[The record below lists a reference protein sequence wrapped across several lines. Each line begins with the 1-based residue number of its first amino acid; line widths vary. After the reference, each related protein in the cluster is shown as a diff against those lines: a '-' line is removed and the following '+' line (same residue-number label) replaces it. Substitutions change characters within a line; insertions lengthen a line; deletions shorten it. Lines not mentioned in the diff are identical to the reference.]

1 MYYNI
6 HKIKKGTA
14 KLINRVFYAGIGG
27 MNMLEDYVYVGSNTT
42 IKLASKLTDDDKGIV
57 YMGRFLSYEEAKM
70 YHESCTGEKLEN
82 REEYELCQKKN

>member
-1 MYYNI
+1 MN
-6 HKIKKGTA
+6 G
-14 KLINRVFYAGIGG
+14 LFNGWIGG
-27 MNMLEDYVYVGSNTT
+27 MDMLEDYVYVGSNKT

-82 REEYELCQKKN
+82 REKYKLCQKKN

>member
-1 MYYNI
+1 MN
-6 HKIKKGTA
+6 G
-14 KLINRVFYAGIGG
+14 LFNGWIGG
-27 MNMLEDYVYVGSNTT
+27 MDMLEDYVYVGSNKT

>member
-1 MYYNI
+1 
-6 HKIKKGTA
+6 
-14 KLINRVFYAGIGG
+14 
-27 MNMLEDYVYVGSNTT
+27 MLEDYVYVDSSKT

-82 REEYELCQKKN
+82 REDGNCYEKKKDRNI